1 MRIWV
6 AFALL
11 SALAMP
17 ARADLAQDVRC
28 REVGFSR
35 SVEAHDLESFS
46 SFVDSDARFVGSR
59 VDRGREAVTKAWAVF
74 FTGDLPSIKWRPQII
89 EVLETGDLALS
100 RGLYRVIDKDENGA
114 ARESWGT
121 FNSVWRLNADGQWLV
136 VFDAG
141 SPSHEAPSD
150 AQRKLLQ
157 SDAGCD

>member
-6 AFALL
+6 TFALL

-17 ARADLAQDVRC
+17 ARADLDQDVRC

-35 SVEAHDLESFS
+35 SVEAQDQESFS
-46 SFVDSDARFVGSR
+46 SFVDPDARFVGGR

-89 EVLETGDLALS
+89 EVLETGELALS
-100 RGLYRVIDKDENGA
+100 RGLYRVIDKDESGEV
-114 ARESWGT
+114 RESWGT
-121 FNSVWRLNADGQWLV
+121 FNSVWRLNADGEWLV

-141 SPSHEAPSD
+141 SPSHESPPD
-150 AQRKLLQ
+150 EQRKLLE